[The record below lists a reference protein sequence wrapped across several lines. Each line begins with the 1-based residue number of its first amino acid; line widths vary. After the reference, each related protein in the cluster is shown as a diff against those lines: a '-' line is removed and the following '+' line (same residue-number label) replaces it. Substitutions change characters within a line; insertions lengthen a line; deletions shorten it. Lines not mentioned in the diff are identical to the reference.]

1 MKEKL
6 RDQSRDNLARALNDI
21 GVTASL
27 AERNRTEEQVENSWY
42 QRSLGIIDI
51 SSGPVKWINILKQDS
66 GQHNPPRWW
75 AILGIPDEKPISD
88 QNKIQIKTVRKKTIP
103 LFGKV
108 VGVKWKGDDA
118 NTGLVSTLNRDES
131 IFDLTKQIGD
141 LEVKNQSDVFQ
152 GWTLIFDLKRFIR
165 GNRYSGGQ
173 HWEIIGNIADR
184 LLAAPRR
191 L

>member
-6 RDQSRDNLARALNDI
+6 RDRSRDNLASALNDI
-21 GVTASL
+21 GVTANL

-88 QNKIQIKTVRKKTIP
+88 QDRIQIKTVRKKTIP

-118 NTGLVSTLNRDES
+118 NTSLINTLNQYES

-152 GWTLIFDLKRFIR
+152 GWTLIFDLKPFIR

>member
-6 RDQSRDNLARALNDI
+6 RDQPRDNLARALNDI

-51 SSGPVKWINILKQDS
+51 SSGPVKWINILKQDG

-118 NTGLVSTLNRDES
+118 NTGLINTLNRDES

-152 GWTLIFDLKRFIR
+152 GWTLIFDFKRFIR

>member
-6 RDQSRDNLARALNDI
+6 RDRSRDNLASALNDI
-21 GVTASL
+21 GVTANL

-42 QRSLGIIDI
+42 QRSLGLIDI

-88 QNKIQIKTVRKKTIP
+88 QDRIQMKTIRKKTMP
-103 LFGKV
+103 LYGKV
-108 VGVKWKGDDA
+108 VGVKWKGDDGSTSLI
-118 NTGLVSTLNRDES
+118 NTLNQYES
-131 IFDLTKQIGD
+131 IFDLTRQSGD

-152 GWTLIFDLKRFIR
+152 GWTVIFDLKRFTT
-165 GNRYSGGQ
+165 GSRYSGGQ